1 MHGRQTGPRVFT
13 LSLLLL
19 LGLATL
25 ASKMAQLQGRDHAA
39 FLEAAAAQRF
49 HEVRHDA
56 ARGEIVDRK
65 GRKLVTNRT
74 AYRLQLLYPAYVQ
87 GKGPNQ
93 ALLRQLANMLE
104 VDSGE
109 LEERA
114 WARINDRR
122 FFEPILIKDDLSVR
136 EVSLLMEKRA
146 TLPGLYIDT
155 HPVRYYP
162 YGELLAHVLGHT
174 GQVISDEEASLL
186 GRGYIP
192 GDFVGR
198 AGVEL
203 QYDQVLQGA
212 RGYSDLEIDALFRP
226 TGNSTLVKPAVPG
239 RNLQLTID
247 LDLQKTVE
255 ESLLRTLNYVSR
267 TPDWAGMYFPK
278 TNAGAAVVMDVRTG
292 AILAMASYPTFN
304 PNSPATI
311 PESKAEAPF
320 LNRAISSAYLPGST
334 WKMLTAAAALEA
346 GVVSPHEEVL
356 CTGTYDKLEHKL
368 DWKLDGHGWQNV
380 TEALANSCN
389 IYFYEMGYRLGVE
402 RLAEVAQ
409 EFGFGFP
416 LGVDLPGE
424 APGWIPDG
432 PRRNEDVDP
441 GSWNGG
447 KLLSAAIGQGPTAT
461 PLQLARYAAVLANQG
476 DRVRPHV
483 GAAVVDGAGRVVSDL
498 TPAPDGR
505 VALHESSF
513 DFLLDGMEAVTD
525 WGTSA
530 GAFKGLPFKV
540 AGKTG
545 TAEVVGTQN
554 CQGDPACQFGIY
566 VAYAPADAPEIAVAV
581 VGERAGHGDSMN
593 PVVRA
598 AMAAYFQ
605 VKLAANDPLYTQGIL
620 PRPEGLA
627 EVPPA
632 PAPEPP
638 AYRPGP
644 APGPQPAPD
653 PGPQPPPNPG
663 PGPQPPPDPGPVPE
677 PQPPPDPGP
686 EPQPP
691 PDPGP
696 EPQPPPDPGPEPQ
709 PPPAPGP
716 GPQPPPDPGPGPQP
730 PPDPGPG
737 PQPPPDPGPGLEPKP
752 PSLPAP

>member
-1 MHGRQTGPRVFT
+1 MKGGEWAMHGRQTGRRVFT
-13 LSLLLL
+13 LSVILL
-19 LGLATL
+19 LGLAAL
-25 ASKMAQLQGRDHAA
+25 ATKMAQLQGRQHTA
-39 FLEAAAAQRF
+39 FLAAAAAQRF

-56 ARGEIVDRK
+56 PRGEILDRH

-74 AYRLQLLYPAYVQ
+74 AYRLHLLYPAYVQ
-87 GKGPNQ
+87 GNVPNQ
-93 ALLRQLANMLE
+93 ALLGQLANLLE
-104 VDSGE
+104 VDQAT

-114 WARINDRR
+114 WERIRDRR

-136 EVSLLMEKRA
+136 EVSLLMELRA
-146 TLPGLYIDT
+146 TLPGVYIDT

-174 GQVISDEEASLL
+174 GEVVSDEEAGQL

-226 TGNSTLVKPAVPG
+226 TGESTLVQPAVSG

-255 ESLLRTLNYVSR
+255 DALLRTLNHVSE
-267 TPDWAGMYFPK
+267 TPDWAGIYFPK

-304 PNSPATI
+304 PNTPAVV

-320 LNRAISSAYLPGST
+320 LNRAIGSAYLPGST
-334 WKMLTAAAALEA
+334 WKMLTGAAALEA
-346 GVVSPHEEVL
+346 GVVSPYEEVL

-368 DWKLDGHGWQNV
+368 DWKLDGHGWQNI

-424 APGWIPDG
+424 APGWIPDA
-432 PRRNEDVDP
+432 PRRNEDLDP

-461 PLQLARYAAVLANQG
+461 PLQLARYAAVIANG
-476 DRVRPHV
+476 GALVRPHI
-483 GAAVVDGAGRVVSDL
+483 GAAIVTADGQVASDL

-505 VALHESSF
+505 VGLQESSF
-513 DFLLDGMEAVTD
+513 HFLMDGMEAVTD

-554 CQGDPACQFGIY
+554 CQGDPACQFGVY
-566 VAYAPADAPEIAVAV
+566 VAYAPADEPEIAVAV

-605 VKLAANDPLYTQGIL
+605 VKLAANDPLYVQGIL

-638 AYRPGP
+638 AYRPAVPNP
-644 APGPQPAPD
+644 APGPD
-653 PGPQPPPNPG
+653 PQPPPPNPAPG
-663 PGPQPPPDPGPVPE
+663 PDPQPPPPNPAPGPD
-677 PQPPPDPGP
+677 PQPPPPN
-686 EPQPP
+686 
-691 PDPGP
+691 
-696 EPQPPPDPGPEPQ
+696 
-709 PPPAPGP
+709 PAPGP
-716 GPQPPPDPGPGPQP
+716 DPQ
-730 PPDPGPG
+730 
-737 PQPPPDPGPGLEPKP
+737 
-752 PSLPAP
+752 